1 MPPFESGVQTGVGLA
16 MLTAVLWAISPLFIA
31 SVGRRIGSFNT
42 NLLRATLAACM
53 LGLIVLPV
61 TALLRGRG
69 FELPPAR
76 VLMWVVGSGVLG
88 MVVGDACF
96 YEALVLLGPR
106 RAVKINTLAPV
117 VTLLVGWLA
126 LGETLTPRAL
136 AGAALIIGAVMYAA
150 FAQTAP
156 PGTETREPGRVSAVG
171 LLCGLGAAVF
181 IALGSVLMRQAY
193 KTPGGER
200 LDPLLATTIRV
211 GCSAAILWTI
221 PLARGRAGKVVPHL
235 KDGDVRKR
243 LFVGTLLG
251 AFLGM
256 ICFISAFKYAPAG
269 LVSTITATSP
279 LVILPLVAWRYHVR
293 IGWGLVAAG
302 VVAVVGVGLIAWK

>member
-1 MPPFESGVQTGVGLA
+1 
-16 MLTAVLWAISPLFIA
+16 
-31 SVGRRIGSFNT
+31 
-42 NLLRATLAACM
+42 
-53 LGLIVLPV
+53 VLPV
-61 TALLRGRG
+61 AALVRGRG
-69 FELPPAR
+69 FEWPTAG
-76 VLMWVVGSGVLG
+76 VLAWVVGSGLMG

-117 VTLLVGWLA
+117 VTLTIGWLA
-126 LGETLTPRAL
+126 LGETLTGWAL
-136 AGAALIIGAVMYAA
+136 LGAGLIIAAVIYAA
-150 FAQTAP
+150 FAPTAV
-156 PGTETREPGRVSAVG
+156 PGRETREPGSVSAVG
-171 LLCGLGAAVF
+171 LLCGLGSAVF
-181 IALGSVLMRQAY
+181 IALGSVLMRVAY
-193 KTPGGER
+193 KTEGGER
-200 LDPLLATTIRV
+200 LDPLLATTLRV
-211 GCSAAILWTI
+211 GASAAILWI
-221 PLARGRAGKVVPHL
+221 FPLVRGRAGKVIATL

-243 LFVGTLLG
+243 LAIGTLLG

-293 IGWGLVAAG
+293 IGWGLVVAG